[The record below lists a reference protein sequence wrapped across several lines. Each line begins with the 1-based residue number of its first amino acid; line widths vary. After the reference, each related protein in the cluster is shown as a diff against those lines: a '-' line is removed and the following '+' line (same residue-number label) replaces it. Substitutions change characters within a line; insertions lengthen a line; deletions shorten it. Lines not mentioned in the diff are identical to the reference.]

1 MVSSVG
7 HRLISEKVIEVGG
20 QVRGMYKLYGSI
32 GTGSVGPQAILSQEG
47 VDYEMV
53 LLDIGN
59 NEHRSMQNLAMNPRG
74 QVT

>member
-1 MVSSVG
+1 
-7 HRLISEKVIEVGG
+7 
-20 QVRGMYKLYGSI
+20 MYKLYGSI

-74 QVT
+74 QDT